1 MTQHRRPEITLGPGG
16 PPDPGAVAALRARL
30 RGKSR
35 PALFALAARFRT
47 LSLSQVP
54 VLAAGWLAAE
64 AGQFRPGVTLAA
76 MLGAGAIQI
85 GTNLWND
92 AADAASGVDSPDR
105 LGPPR
110 MVALGLLGAAEVKR
124 AALAS
129 FALAALAGL
138 ALVLTGGWPVVA
150 IGLVSLLLGYA
161 YSMGPRPLS
170 GLPFGELLVIGF
182 FGLVAVSTTAWLQ
195 GINPLAP
202 RTLLLGLATGFPAA
216 AVLMLNNHR
225 DRVQDA
231 RAGRRTLAIVI
242 GEAAARAVY
251 AAALAAG
258 LACAFAVS
266 PTPWLGLPAALGLWL
281 AADMARLP
289 VSPRLNAL
297 LGRTALFQ
305 MALLLALVLG

>member
-1 MTQHRRPEITLGPGG
+1 MTRGG
-16 PPDPGAVAALRARL
+16 GEAADFGAVRERL
-30 RGKSR
+30 AGKSR

-47 LSLSQVP
+47 LSLSQAP

-64 AGQFRPGVTLAA
+64 AGTFRADVTLAA
-76 MLGAGAIQI
+76 MLGAGAIQL

-92 AADAASGVDSPDR
+92 AADAASGVDRADR

-110 MVALGLLGAAEVKR
+110 MVALGLLDSGEVKR

-138 ALVLTGGWPVVA
+138 FLAAVGGWPVIVV
-150 IGLVSLLLGYA
+150 GLVSLALGYA

-170 GLPFGELLVIGF
+170 GLPFGELLVILF

-195 GINPLAP
+195 GVEPVAA
-202 RTLLLGLATGFPAA
+202 RTFLLGLAIGLPAA

-242 GEAAARAVY
+242 GARASR
-251 AAALAAG
+251 AGFIIALAGAVGLAG
-258 LACAFAVS
+258 LLT
-266 PTPWLGLPAALGLWL
+266 PGPWLVAPSALALWL
-281 AADMARLP
+281 SADMLRLP
-289 VSPRLNAL
+289 VSARLNAL
-297 LGRTALFQ
+297 IGRTALFQ
-305 MALLLALVLG
+305 LVLLVAIVLG